1 MVEIHPDDYE
11 PKASGTPSF
20 VPDFE
25 VMRSRNRHD
34 EIRKPDLQESA
45 DKFNTGLKTAL
56 SVFETLPPFEV
67 RYGGYFASF
76 DGKELSLT
84 DENKSEDDNGLHLFR
99 SSIPATFSDFLVRVE
114 NRIKEIIER
123 EGKVLDT
130 VETIETANL
139 ALLRGVSGKEL
150 EVTRVEQGQLA
161 VSIENGIPVL
171 TYRGMD
177 TDTETIVTEPRM
189 IARQVSGEEVRSIY
203 KKAGE
208 TWEVEFDFDS

>member
-25 VMRSRNRHD
+25 VMRSRDRHD
-34 EIRKPDLQESA
+34 EIRKPDLRGSA
-45 DKFNTGLKTAL
+45 DGFNALLKTAL
-56 SVFETLPPFEV
+56 SAYKELPPFEV
-67 RYGGYFASF
+67 RYGGYLASF

-84 DENKSEDDNGLHLFR
+84 DESEDEDDDGLRLFR

-114 NRIKEIIER
+114 SRIKEMLER

-150 EVTRVEQGQLA
+150 AITRVEQGQLA

-171 TYRGMD
+171 AYRGMD

-189 IARQVSGEEVRSIY
+189 IARRVSGEEVRSIY